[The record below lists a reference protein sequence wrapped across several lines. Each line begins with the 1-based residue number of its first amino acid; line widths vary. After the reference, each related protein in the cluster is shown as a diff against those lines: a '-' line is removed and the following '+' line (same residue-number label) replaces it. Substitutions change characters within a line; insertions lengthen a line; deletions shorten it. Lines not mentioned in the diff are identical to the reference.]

1 MLIRSAPPCAQRP
14 FPERPTDGRTP
25 LTTTMTMNLSKLS
38 LFALPGLA
46 VLALAIHSAAP
57 TKAATSPDAT
67 SPGAA
72 VALDD
77 DEGGPL
83 LESMEVIQS
92 GMKGIRKMLNKP
104 EQKEAAVKLCK
115 EMQAAALVGFNHVPE
130 PETDLEGDALIEHGA
145 DFRKRMLS
153 VCSTLVDLE
162 AALAK
167 GDGDAAKTIY
177 RELGKQK
184 KEGHDAYL

>member
-1 MLIRSAPPCAQRP
+1 MIQR
-14 FPERPTDGRTP
+14 
-25 LTTTMTMNLSKLS
+25 SKLS
-38 LFALPGLA
+38 LLAVPGLA
-46 VLALAIHSAAP
+46 VLALAIHAAGP
-57 TKAATSPDAT
+57 STA

-72 VALDD
+72 PSVAAAADD
-77 DEGGPL
+77 DEEAGPL
-83 LESMEVIQS
+83 LESMEKIQS
-92 GMKGIRKMLNKP
+92 GMKGIRKLLNKP
-104 EQKEAAVKLCK
+104 DQKDAALKLCK

-130 PETDLEGDALIEHGA
+130 PETALEGDALIEHSA
-145 DFRKRMLS
+145 DFRKRMLA

-162 AALAK
+162 TALAK